1 MQGKIQIAAPDD
13 AHFGK
18 KASAD
23 APPHSTLLPPE
34 VRSQCRLAHL
44 YAPHQRTTPAHG
56 NSPFWETDRVQS
68 RTVKAALYKRLPVF
82 HYLSA
87 RQCGT
92 RHSLLSAVID
102 AFCLSVYGYANAFQV
117 VWHESLNS
125 ITKSDFFTVP
135 VLDRYDII

>member
-18 KASAD
+18 KRSQMLHRIQ
-23 APPHSTLLPPE
+23 PCYPPE
-34 VRSQCRLAHL
+34 VRSQYRLAHL

-102 AFCLSVYGYANAFQV
+102 AFCLSVYGYANAFQA
-117 VWHESLNS
+117 VWHETLNS
-125 ITKSDFFTVP
+125 VTKSEFFIVP

>member
-13 AHFGK
+13 ACFGK
-18 KASAD
+18 KRSQMLHRIQ
-23 APPHSTLLPPE
+23 PFYSPE

-44 YAPHQRTTPAHG
+44 HAPHQRTTPAHG

-82 HYLSA
+82 RYLSA

-92 RHSLLSAVID
+92 QHSLPSAVID
-102 AFCLSVYGYANAFQV
+102 AFCLSVYGYANAFQA
-117 VWHESLNS
+117 VWHETLNS
-125 ITKSDFFTVP
+125 VTKSEFFIVS